1 MFTML
6 SLMDWVV
13 SRLFLKGVLVWY
25 GLHMKQMLPHR
36 YFYFM
41 ETGSIKNELFVLNP
55 VFEFDIHLPIEMPI
69 LGTLIC
75 GRK

>member
-1 MFTML
+1 MITML

-25 GLHMKQMLPHR
+25 GLHMKLMLPHC
-36 YFYFM
+36 YFCFT
-41 ETGSIKNELFVLNP
+41 EKDLARNELFVMNL
-55 VFEFDIHLPIEMPI
+55 VSHFDIHLPIEMPI

>member
-25 GLHMKQMLPHR
+25 GLYMKQMLPNC
-36 YFYFM
+36 YFCFM
-41 ETGSIKNELFVLNP
+41 EKWVRSGMNFL
-55 VFEFDIHLPIEMPI
+55 
-69 LGTLIC
+69 C
-75 GRK
+75 